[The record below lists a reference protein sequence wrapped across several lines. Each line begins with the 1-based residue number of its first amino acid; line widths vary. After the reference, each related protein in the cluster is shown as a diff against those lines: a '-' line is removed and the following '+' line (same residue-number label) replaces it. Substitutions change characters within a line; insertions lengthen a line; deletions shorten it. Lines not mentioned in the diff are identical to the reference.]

1 MTPKL
6 KDNFSKFNT
15 IYIILFGCIFGILL
29 VLNSNYVNEKKAQV
43 ELNKE
48 QDALFKKLISKR
60 KLSSVDEDD
69 EEYIYLTD
77 EVCSRGSE
85 DLEKYYKTND
95 LSLIDL
101 DDGAIKCEDKDK
113 DYMKALIELVR
124 GLVDKNDDNDNDGDG
139 TRRMNNNPN
148 LRNLIDDDDKEN
160 IKKYG
165 KRVLLSLL
173 LL

>member
-6 KDNFSKFNT
+6 KNIFSKFNT
-15 IYIILFGCIFGILL
+15 INIILLGCIFGILL

-43 ELNKE
+43 KLNKE

-60 KLSSVDEDD
+60 KLSSVDEDG

-148 LRNLIDDDDKEN
+148 LRNLIGDDDKEN

-165 KRVLLSLL
+165 KSVLEM
-173 LL
+173 